1 MFIQNHIKILSIVLP
16 KTKTPLNVTP
26 MNLEKML
33 LFDTEQ

>member
-1 MFIQNHIKILSIVLP
+1 MLIQNYINILSIVLP
-16 KTKTPLNVTP
+16 KTKTPLNATL